1 MTGGLRPRPCP
12 DIRPHGKVDR
22 MSAVLAR
29 LTAFCTAS
37 CLALTPML
45 AGAGTA
51 SADGVMVPTRGTPAQ
66 VDGTWCGI
74 GLLHEFT
81 LQISQRYQAFEAQLS
96 RKGKVRQITGQID
109 GTTLVTDP
117 QRNVVLVL
125 KAANDELRITHGT
138 GQFAL
143 AQGQGFARARSG
155 GCGGT

>member
-1 MTGGLRPRPCP
+1 
-12 DIRPHGKVDR
+12 

-37 CLALTPML
+37 ALLFAPALSL
-45 AGAGTA
+45 AGTGP
-51 SADGVMVPTRGTPAQ
+51 ADTMVPARGTPAQ

-81 LQISQRYQAFEAQLS
+81 LRINQQSQAFDAQLS
-96 RKGKVRQITGQID
+96 RKGRVRDITGQIE
-109 GTTLVTDP
+109 GSTLITDP

-125 KAANDELRITHGT
+125 KAIDNELRIMRGT

-143 AQGQGFARARSG
+143 AQGQGFARARGSSCSG
-155 GCGGT
+155 A